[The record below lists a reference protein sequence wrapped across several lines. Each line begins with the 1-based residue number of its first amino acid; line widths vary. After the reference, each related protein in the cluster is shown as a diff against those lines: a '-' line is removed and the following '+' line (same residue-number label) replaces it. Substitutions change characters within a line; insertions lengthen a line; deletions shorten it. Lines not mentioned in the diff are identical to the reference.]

1 MGAIARAFGV
11 LAELWIAA
19 LILLVVLTLIL
30 GIKRIW
36 TVLGLVVA
44 GLFIIAVVRRLMT
57 TPEQPAEIPT
67 ATVRPAA
74 VITSLPLD
82 QAEVADLA
90 ITGITA
96 PWKLQGRIVNRNPEH
111 TLLSATIRIVR
122 RDCYEGALDPS
133 GCVLLWEGSK
143 RVSLSVPPGQQQQFV
158 EQVSPRGSVARA
170 QGTVKDEFELVGLTG
185 RKADPT
191 S

>member
-30 GIKRIW
+30 GVKRIW
-36 TVLGLVVA
+36 TVLGLAVA
-44 GLFIIAVVRRLMT
+44 GLFVIAVVRRLAT
-57 TPEQPAEIPT
+57 TPEQPAEVPT
-67 ATVRPAA
+67 ATIRPAA
-74 VITSLPLD
+74 AIISLPLD
-82 QAEVADLA
+82 RAEVADLA

-96 PWKLQGRIVNRNPEH
+96 PWKFQGRVLNRDPDY
-111 TLLSATIRIVR
+111 TLVSATIRIVR
-122 RDCYEGALDPS
+122 RDCYEGALDPT

-185 RKADPT
+185 RKVD
-191 S
+191 SSS